1 MYSHT
6 YVYIRMY
13 ECVKR
18 IHVNVCTLPH
28 IHTYIQSNVPSLST

>member
-1 MYSHT
+1 
-6 YVYIRMY
+6 MY

-28 IHTYIQSNVPSLST
+28 IHTYIQSKCSLAEHMKDNTRI